1 MSERIPLPQWFPSI
15 ARTVADP
22 STLFPHQ
29 AEQLPETPLSG
40 LRLPSRPVCTVS
52 ALALASRRL
61 ALTSHLSRSPLTSH
75 LSHSPRTSRTHHSP
89 LALTSRT
96 HLSPLTHT
104 YLSPSCCSFEPAT
117 CNASPPSPQHLPN
130 PQHLPLQFSLPRSG
144 DSRTH
149 RAPLTS
155 EPATV
160 RPDSESHPDSEL
172 SKPRALPRSRDSCT
186 HRAPLTS
193 EPATP
198 RPDSESH
205 PDSQLSKPR
214 AGEAPRQNPAAL

>member
-1 MSERIPLPQWFPSI
+1 MVSQY
-15 ARTVADP
+15 
-22 STLFPHQ
+22 STNCSKSLHS
-29 AEQLPETPLSG
+29 LSS
-40 LRLPSRPVCTVS
+40 PSRTT
-52 ALALASRRL
+52 SRNPLIGAAAAILRGMHCERPRTRLSPSCSHITPL
-61 ALTSHLSRSPLTSH
+61 ALTTHLAPLALTTH
-75 LSHSPRTSRTHHSP
+75 LSHSP
-89 LALTSRT
+89 LTSRT

-155 EPATV
+155 EPATL
-160 RPDSESHPDSEL
+160 RPDSESHPDSQL
-172 SKPRALPRSRDSCT
+172 SKPRALPRSRDSRT

-205 PDSQLSKPR
+205 PDSQHSKPR

>member
-15 ARTVADP
+15 ARTVANP

-40 LRLPSRPVCTVS
+40 LRLPSRAVCIVS

-75 LSHSPRTSRTHHSP
+75 LSHSP
-89 LALTSRT
+89 LTSRT

-117 CNASPPSPQHLPN
+117 CNASPPSPQHL
-130 PQHLPLQFSLPRSG
+130 
-144 DSRTH
+144 
-149 RAPLTS
+149 
-155 EPATV
+155 
-160 RPDSESHPDSEL
+160 
-172 SKPRALPRSRDSCT
+172 SKPRALPRSRNSRT

-205 PDSQLSKPR
+205 PDSQHSKPR

>member
-40 LRLPSRPVCTVS
+40 LRLPSRAVCIVS

-75 LSHSPRTSRTHHSP
+75 LSHSS
-89 LALTSRT
+89 LTSRT

-149 RAPLTS
+149 RG
-155 EPATV
+155 
-160 RPDSESHPDSEL
+160 
-172 SKPRALPRSRDSCT
+172 
-186 HRAPLTS
+186 PLTS

-205 PDSQLSKPR
+205 PDSQHSKPR